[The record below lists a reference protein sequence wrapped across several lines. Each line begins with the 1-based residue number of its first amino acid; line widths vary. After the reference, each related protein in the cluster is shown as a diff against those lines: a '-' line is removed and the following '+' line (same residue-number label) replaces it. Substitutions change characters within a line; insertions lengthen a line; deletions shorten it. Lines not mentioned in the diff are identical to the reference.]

1 MINIELSSRQKE
13 IIELNKHLQSI
24 IGLLERATE
33 KAWILYKEESNY
45 YHNIPEN
52 YAVSARTSKS
62 EEAVEALDIAHE
74 NLAACASKIKIS
86 MRFLNDA
93 AS

>member
-1 MINIELSSRQKE
+1 MNKQRQKE
-13 IIELNKHLQSI
+13 IMELNKHLQSI

-33 KAWILYKEESNY
+33 KARILYKEELNY
-45 YHNIPEN
+45 YRNIPEDSP
-52 YAVSARTSKS
+52 VSARSSKS

-74 NLAACASKIKIS
+74 NLAECASKIKIS

-93 AS
+93 AV